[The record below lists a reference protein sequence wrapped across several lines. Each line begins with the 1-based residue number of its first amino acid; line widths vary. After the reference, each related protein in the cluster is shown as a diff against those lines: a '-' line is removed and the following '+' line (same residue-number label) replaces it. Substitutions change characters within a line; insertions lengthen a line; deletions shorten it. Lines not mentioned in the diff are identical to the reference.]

1 MARNVTHLVPDRGT
15 DSFTTGTATTTAG
28 AKLAANSDRS
38 YLLIQNK
45 SATETIYARTDGTDA
60 TAANGI
66 KIGPGGAYERTGVS
80 RVPTGAVNLVATG
93 NADFLIVEA

>member
-1 MARNVTHLVPDRGT
+1 MRTVTHLIPDRGT
-15 DSFTTGTATTTAG
+15 DSYTTDTATTTAG
-28 AKLAANSDRS
+28 DKVAANAERS

-45 SATETIYARTDGTDA
+45 SATETIYARTDGATA

-80 RVPTGAVNLVATG
+80 RVPTGAINLLGTG
-93 NADFLIVEA
+93 DADFLIVEA

>member
-1 MARNVTHLVPDRGT
+1 MRNITSLIPDRGS
-15 DSFTTGTATTTAG
+15 DSYTTGTATTTAG
-28 AKLAANSDRS
+28 AKLAANAARS

-45 SATETIYARTDGTDA
+45 SATETIYARTDGTTA

-66 KIGPGGAYERTGVS
+66 KVGPGGAYERTGVS

-93 NADFLIVEA
+93 DADFLIVEA